1 MTKYE
6 DLIVLAENLGAEV
19 REIDFGTDKKCGR
32 CLDNLIYINSRLSE
46 TEKYE
51 VLAEEIGHFKTT
63 YGNILNLNNR
73 VNRMLE
79 NKARREGFK
88 LIVKPDDLVK
98 AIKAGAGDIYEIAE
112 HFNVSIKT
120 LLEIIEDFKNGGYFN
135 EYSNIFS

>member
-32 CLDNLIYINSRLSE
+32 CLDNLIYINSRISE

-63 YGNILNLNNR
+63 HGNILNLNTPANR
-73 VNRMLE
+73 ILE
-79 NKARREGFK
+79 NRARREGFK
-88 LIVKPDDLVK
+88 LIVKPDDL
-98 AIKAGAGDIYEIAE
+98 IKVIKSGVDDIYEIAE
-112 HFNVSIKT
+112 HFNVSITT
-120 LLEIIEDFKNGGYFN
+120 LLEKIEDFKNGGYFN